1 MSPLTTNSYVFAL
14 SSIQKCL
21 GYDPIKIKNSQA
33 EILLKGFKN
42 QKSPSKKLRKPVTLK
57 ILAKL
62 KIKIKKKFDDILL
75 KKAIWSTFT
84 LAFFGC
90 LRMGEIVCKKENS
103 FHSDSAFCWGD
114 IKIHK
119 NYLTL
124 NLKNTKN
131 NEKNVSVYI
140 FKFADKNICPFRAFL
155 SCKKTFNS
163 KCRTKKDEPVFLK
176 NTSKLLTKKFLN
188 KFLKENFKNI
198 TCHSFRA
205 GIPSAIEKIPNTMF
219 KKQIMNFGRWNSNSF
234 SSYQKYK
241 LSQKKWIFVNIEKA
255 LLNK

>member
-1 MSPLTTNSYVFAL
+1 
-14 SSIQKCL
+14 L

-131 NEKNVSVYI
+131 NEKN
-140 FKFADKNICPFRAFL
+140 ICPFRAFL

-255 LLNK
+255 LLNKN